1 MSTHLAKIIYINLD
15 KRTGRKRE
23 MEEELRSHGLEAER
37 FPAHYN
43 ELGIAGC
50 THSHLD
56 VLKLAKERDYPNVL
70 ILEDDFEFLVSKEEF
85 EQELSALFA
94 EAPKFDVCMLSYNLI
109 DSEEI
114 PQTPFRRVLEAQTAS
129 GYIVNRHYYDEL
141 IQLYERVLPL
151 LIQTVEHWNYAN
163 DQAWKP
169 LQRRDQWICFS
180 KRLGKQRAGFS
191 DNAGIYRDF
200 GF

>member
-1 MSTHLAKIIYINLD
+1 MSDHLAKIIYINLD
-15 KRTGRKRE
+15 KRIGKKRE
-23 MEEELRSHGLEAER
+23 MEQELKSHGLVAER

-43 ELGIAGC
+43 EMGIAGC

-56 VLKLAKERDYPNVL
+56 VLKLAKERGYPQVL

-85 EQELSALFA
+85 EEEMNALYSG
-94 EAPKFDVCMLSYNLI
+94 PKFDVCMLSYNLI
-109 DSEEI
+109 ESEDI
-114 PQTPFRRVLEAQTAS
+114 NTRFKRDLEAQTAS
-129 GYIVNRHYYDEL
+129 GYIVNHQYYDEL
-141 IQLYERVLPL
+141 IQLYEHALPL
-151 LIQTVEHWNYAN
+151 LIQTGQHWNYAN

-180 KRLGKQRAGFS
+180 KRIGKQRAGFS

>member
-1 MSTHLAKIIYINLD
+1 MSAHLAKIIYINLD
-15 KRTGRKRE
+15 KRIGKKRE
-23 MEEELRSHGLEAER
+23 MEEELKTYGLVAER

-43 ELGIAGC
+43 EMGIAGC

-56 VLKLAKERDYPNVL
+56 VLKLAKERDYPHVL

-85 EQELSALFA
+85 EQELSALYS
-94 EAPKFDVCMLSYNLI
+94 ENAPKFDVCMLSYNLI
-109 DSEEI
+109 DSEDMN
-114 PQTPFRRVLEAQTAS
+114 PRFKRVLEAQTAS

-141 IQLYERVLPL
+141 IQLYERTLPL
-151 LIQTVEHWNYAN
+151 LMQTGEHWNYAN